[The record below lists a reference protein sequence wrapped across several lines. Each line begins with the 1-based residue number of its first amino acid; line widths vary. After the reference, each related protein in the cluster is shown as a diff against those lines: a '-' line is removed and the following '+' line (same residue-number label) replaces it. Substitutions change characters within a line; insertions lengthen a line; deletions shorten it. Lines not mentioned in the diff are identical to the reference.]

1 MDIKLIVAIIT
12 ITMALVFYT
21 IGVFSER
28 KSDALKLRHLLLFGT
43 TGTTIM
49 SSIANTSGAATP
61 VLHLATGLAAIA
73 LMAFH
78 FLWAGYVLW
87 LGSEKSKRNFHKFSL
102 LVWLFWLIPYV
113 AGLVMGMSN

>member
-1 MDIKLIVAIIT
+1 MSLPKKQLNFMEEFIMDFKLIVAIIA
-12 ITMALVFYT
+12 I
-21 IGVFSER
+21 
-28 KSDALKLRHLLLFGT
+28 
-43 TGTTIM
+43 
-49 SSIANTSGAATP
+49 TSGAATP
-61 VLHLATGLAAIA
+61 VLHLVTGLAAIV